1 MEKESETKTLKASD
15 SFLWCSRWLIHKD
28 TDWNNNTAS
37 DDDESDNNDDNDDGD
52 NNDDDDD
59 IHNVESLVLLV
70 FSILYRLDD
79 LDLRTAT
86 ASHRIDE
93 RRRVVHIWIRN
104 CPRIFRFPFW
114 GRVTDVEVSHH
125 TEQQSVS
132 NHQTRKGKEL
142 WGLE

>member
-1 MEKESETKTLKASD
+1 MKQKPLQPSD
-15 SFLWCSRWLIHKD
+15 SFLCCSRWLIHID

-37 DDDESDNNDDNDDGD
+37 DDDDSD

-59 IHNVESLVLLV
+59 IHNAESLVLLV
-70 FSILYRLDD
+70 LSILYRLDD

-93 RRRVVHIWIRN
+93 RRRVVHIWIRD
-104 CPRIFRFPFW
+104 CPRIFHFPFW

-142 WGLE
+142 